1 MSSNNVNIKMSR
13 YGASSIVCKQ
23 KGIVLLVALIMV
35 LLISVVGLAAIRG
48 SGLQEL
54 MASNMRD
61 HNLAFQAAEAG
72 LRAAETTI
80 RPELEVSALP
90 LFTGGGHFNDLNKAN
105 NEPKPP
111 TLWDVDDWK
120 SADNTVTTNM
130 GLTLASGEQP
140 RYVMEK
146 LVVPITIAAAADGS
160 GIDTAS
166 MDSFEEPEFYRV
178 TSRGTGGTVNA
189 NVILQ
194 SVYKR

>member
-1 MSSNNVNIKMSR
+1 MNNYSVHEKMNPSVALSTWR
-13 YGASSIVCKQ
+13 QQ
-23 KGIVLLVALIMV
+23 KGIVLVVALIMV

-54 MASNMRD
+54 MAGNMRD

-72 LRAAETTI
+72 LRAGENTVRT
-80 RPELEVSALP
+80 ELDAGELP
-90 LFTGGGHFNDLNKAN
+90 TFNGNGYFNDLNKAN
-105 NEPKPP
+105 SDPKPP
-111 TLWDVDDWK
+111 TLWDGDDWK
-120 SADNTVTTNM
+120 DAANAVTTNM
-130 GLTLASGEQP
+130 ELTLASGEQP

-146 LVVPITIAAAADGS
+146 LVVPIMVAAAADGS

-189 NVILQ
+189 NVVLQ